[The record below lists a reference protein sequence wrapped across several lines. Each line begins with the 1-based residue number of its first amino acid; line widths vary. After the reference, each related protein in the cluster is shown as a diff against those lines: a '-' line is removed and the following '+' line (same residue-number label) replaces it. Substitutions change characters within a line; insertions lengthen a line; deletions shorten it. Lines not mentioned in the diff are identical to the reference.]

1 MKGIRKLMK
10 SAKKL
15 KKTRTEKDSLG
26 SVEIPANAYYGVQTM
41 RAVHNFPVSGW
52 KAHPV
57 MVDAYVYIKK
67 AAAMTNASL
76 GVLDKK
82 TANAIIR
89 AANEV
94 LSGKLRD
101 HFVVD
106 VYQAGA
112 GTSHNMN
119 TNEVLANRAIEIL
132 GGKKGDHKVVSPN
145 DHVNMAQSTNDTF
158 PTAMRLASLL
168 MLKKLYPVLRQFEKT
183 LDKKTREFSKVV
195 KSGRT
200 HLQDASPITL
210 GQEFSGYAAI
220 VKKHHALI
228 KATEPHLAELGI
240 GGTAVGTGLNT
251 HIRYRS
257 LMAKNLSAVSG
268 LRLKPAKNY
277 FETMQS
283 MLPFVE
289 LTSSINNFALD
300 MTKITNDLR
309 LLASGPTSGLAEI
322 IMPAVQPGSSI
333 MPGKVNPSMA
343 EMMNQVL
350 YQVMG
355 NHHTVAMCSQ
365 AGQLEL
371 NVMMPVMIFNIVWMI
386 EILKNGLK
394 AFDEKCVSGLKADKK
409 KNREYAEKSIS
420 IVTALNP
427 IIGYMKAAEIAKE
440 AVKTRRSIMDVI
452 REKNLMPEKELNK
465 VLDLMKLTK
474 PGL

>member
-1 MKGIRKLMK
+1 M
-10 SAKKL
+10 
-15 KKTRTEKDSLG
+15 KTRIEKDSLG
-26 SVEIPANAYYGVQTM
+26 AIEIPYEAYYGVQTQ
-41 RAVHNFPVSGW
+41 RAVQNFPVSGW

-57 MVDAYVYIKK
+57 MVDSYVYIKK
-67 AAAMTNASL
+67 AAAMTNAEL
-76 GVLDKK
+76 GLLDKK
-82 TANAIIR
+82 IAGAIIK
-89 AANEV
+89 AADEV
-94 LSGKLRD
+94 LSGKHRA

-119 TNEVLANRAIEIL
+119 TNEVLANRGIEIL
-132 GGKKGDHKVVSPN
+132 GGKRGDYKIINPN

-158 PTAMRLASLL
+158 PTAMRLASLIMAQRL
-168 MLKKLYPVLRQFEKT
+168 MPVIKHYQKT
-183 LDKKTREFSKVV
+183 LEKKAKQFSKVI

-200 HLQDASPITL
+200 HLQDAAPITL
-210 GQEFSGYAAI
+210 GQEFEGYAEI
-220 VKKHHALI
+220 VARHYDLI
-228 KATEPHLAELGI
+228 LASQKHLADLGI

-251 HIRYRS
+251 HTKYRN
-257 LMAKNLSAVSG
+257 LMAKNLSKVSG
-268 LRLKPAKNY
+268 LKLRPTKNY
-277 FETMQS
+277 FESMQS
-283 MLPFVE
+283 MMPFME
-289 LTSSINNFALD
+289 LSSAINNFAID

-309 LLASGPTSGLAEI
+309 LLASGPTTGFAEI

-355 NHHTVAMCSQ
+355 NNHTVMMCSQ

-386 EILKNGLK
+386 EILKNALK
-394 AFDEKCVSGLKADKK
+394 AFDDKCVAGLIADEKK
-409 KNREYAEKSIS
+409 CREYAEKSIS

-427 IIGYMKAAEIAKE
+427 IIGYARAAEIAKE
-440 AVKTRRSIMDVI
+440 AVKTHRSIMDVI
-452 REKNLMPEKELNK
+452 ISKNIMPEKELNK

>member
-1 MKGIRKLMK
+1 MKTYM
-10 SAKKL
+10 
-15 KKTRTEKDSLG
+15 KTRMEKDSLG
-26 SVEIPANAYYGVQTM
+26 EINIPAEAYYGVQTQ
-41 RAVHNFPVSGW
+41 RAVENFPVSGW
-52 KAHPV
+52 KAQPET
-57 MVDAYVYIKK
+57 VDAYVYIKK
-67 AAAMTNASL
+67 AAAMTNSQL
-76 GVLDKK
+76 GLLDKK
-82 TANAIIR
+82 IASAITK
-89 AANEV
+89 AADEI
-94 LSGKLRD
+94 LSGKHRE

-119 TNEVLANRAIEIL
+119 TNEVLANRGIEIL
-132 GGKKGDHKVVSPN
+132 GGKRGDYGRINPN

-158 PTAMRLASLL
+158 PTAMRIASLI
-168 MLKKLYPVLRQFEKT
+168 MVQKLLPVIKHFQKT
-183 LDKKTREFSKVV
+183 LEKKAKEFSKVI

-200 HLQDASPITL
+200 HLQDAAPITL
-210 GQEFSGYAAI
+210 GQEFEGYAEI
-220 VKKHHALI
+220 IRKHYDLI
-228 KATEPHLAELGI
+228 NSAQKHLEELGI

-251 HIRYRS
+251 HVKYRS
-257 LMAKNLSAVSG
+257 LMAKNLAKITG
-268 LRLKPAKNY
+268 LKLRPAKNY
-277 FETMQS
+277 FEAMQS
-283 MLPFVE
+283 MLPFME
-289 LTSSINNFALD
+289 LSSAINNFAVD

-309 LLASGPTSGLAEI
+309 LLASGPTTGFAEI

-355 NHHTVAMCSQ
+355 NNHTIMMCSQ

-371 NVMMPVMIFNIVWMI
+371 NVMMPVMLFNIIWMI
-386 EILKNGLK
+386 EILKNALK
-394 AFDEKCVSGLKADKK
+394 AFDDKCVAGLKADVK

-427 IIGYMKAAEIAKE
+427 IIGYARAAEIAKE
-440 AVKTRRSIMDVI
+440 SVKTGRSIMDVI
-452 REKNLMPEKELNK
+452 RSKNIMPEKELNK

>member
-1 MKGIRKLMK
+1 MISRKK
-10 SAKKL
+10 S
-15 KKTRTEKDSLG
+15 KKTRMEKDSLG
-26 SVEIPANAYYGVQTM
+26 EIKIPFEAYYGVQTQ
-41 RAVHNFPVSGW
+41 RAVQNFPVSGW

-57 MVDAYVYIKK
+57 MIDSYVYIKK
-67 AAAMTNASL
+67 AAAITNSHL
-76 GVLDKK
+76 GILDKK
-82 TANAIIR
+82 IAGAIVK
-89 AANEV
+89 AADEV
-94 LSGKLRD
+94 LKGKHRE

-119 TNEVLANRAIEIL
+119 TNEVLANRGIEIL
-132 GGKKGDHKVVSPN
+132 GGKRGNYKLINPN

-158 PTAMRLASLL
+158 PTAMRIASLI
-168 MLKKLYPVLRQFEKT
+168 MVKKLLPVIKHIQNTFA
-183 LDKKTREFSKVV
+183 KKAKQFSKVI

-200 HLQDASPITL
+200 HLQDAAPITL
-210 GQEFSGYAAI
+210 GQEFSGYEEIVRKHFDLIAATQ
-220 VKKHHALI
+220 KHLS
-228 KATEPHLAELGI
+228 ELGI

-251 HIRYRS
+251 HVKYRT
-257 LMAKNLSAVSG
+257 LMAKNLSKVTG
-268 LRLKPAKNY
+268 LKLRPTRNY
-277 FETMQS
+277 FEAMQS
-283 MLPFVE
+283 MLPIME
-289 LTSSINNFALD
+289 LSSAINNFAAD

-309 LLASGPTSGLAEI
+309 LLASGPTTGFGEL

-343 EMMNQVL
+343 EMFNQVL

-355 NHHTVAMCSQ
+355 NHHTVMMCSQ

-371 NVMMPVMIFNIVWMI
+371 NVMMSVMIFNIVWMI

-394 AFDEKCVSGLKADKK
+394 AFDEKCIAGLKADEKK
-409 KNREYAEKSIS
+409 CREYAEKSIS

-427 IIGYMKAAEIAKE
+427 IIGYSRAAEIAKE
-440 AVKTRRSIMDVI
+440 AVKSGRSIMDVI
-452 REKNLMPEKELNK
+452 REKKIMPEKKLNK

>member
-1 MKGIRKLMK
+1 M
-10 SAKKL
+10 
-15 KKTRTEKDSLG
+15 KTRTEKDSLG
-26 SVEIPANAYYGVQTM
+26 EIQIPDEAYYGVQTQ
-41 RAVHNFPVSGW
+41 RAVHNFPISGW

-57 MVDAYVYIKK
+57 MVDAYIYIKK
-67 AAAMTNASL
+67 AAAITNYEC
-76 GVLDKK
+76 GILDKK
-82 TANAIIR
+82 IADAIVK
-89 AANEV
+89 AADEV
-94 LSGKLRD
+94 LSGKHRD

-119 TNEVLANRAIEIL
+119 SNEVLANRAIELL
-132 GGKKGDHKVVSPN
+132 GGKRGDYKMVSPN

-158 PTAMRLASLL
+158 PTAMRLASLI
-168 MLKKLYPVLRQFEKT
+168 MLNRLLPVIKNFEKT
-183 LDKKTREFSKVV
+183 LDKKTKQFAKVI

-210 GQEFSGYAAI
+210 GQEFSGYAEI
-220 VKKHHALI
+220 VRKHYELI
-228 KATEPHLAELGI
+228 KSTEKHLSELGI

-251 HIRYRS
+251 HIKYRP
-257 LMAKNLSAVSG
+257 LMVKNLSKVTG
-268 LRLKPAKNY
+268 LKLKQARNY
-277 FETMQS
+277 FEAMQS
-283 MLPFVE
+283 MLPFTEV
-289 LTSSINNFALD
+289 SSAINNFAAD
-300 MTKITNDLR
+300 MTKIANDLR
-309 LLASGPTSGLAEI
+309 LLASGPTTGFAEI

-355 NHHTVAMCSQ
+355 NNHTVFMCSQ

-371 NVMMPVMIFNIVWMI
+371 NVMMPVMIFNIVWMM

-394 AFDEKCVSGLKADKK
+394 AFDEKCVSGLVADEKKA
-409 KNREYAEKSIS
+409 RGYAEKSIS

-427 IIGYMKAAEIAKE
+427 IIGYSKAAEIAKE
-440 AVKTRRSIMDVI
+440 AMKDHRSIMDVI
-452 REKNLMPEKELNK
+452 REKNIMPEKELNK

>member
-1 MKGIRKLMK
+1 MK
-10 SAKKL
+10 SRNIKV
-15 KKTRTEKDSLG
+15 KTRIEKDSLG
-26 SVEIPANAYYGVQTM
+26 EVEIPQDAYYGVQTM
-41 RAVHNFPVSGW
+41 RAVHNFPISGW

-57 MVDAYVYIKK
+57 MVDAYVFIKK
-67 AAAMTNASL
+67 AAAITNSEL
-76 GVLDKK
+76 GILDKK
-82 TANAIIR
+82 IAGAIVKASDEIL
-89 AANEV
+89 A
-94 LSGKLRD
+94 GKHRE

-119 TNEVLANRAIEIL
+119 TNEVIANRAIEIL
-132 GGKKGDHKVVSPN
+132 GGKRGDYKIVSPN

-168 MLKKLYPVLRQFEKT
+168 MLKKLYPVLKHFENT
-183 LDKKTREFSKVV
+183 LAKKTKQFAKVI

-210 GQEFSGYAAI
+210 GQEFSGYAEI
-220 VKKHHALI
+220 VRKHYDLI
-228 KATEPHLAELGI
+228 NASEKHLSELGI

-251 HIRYRS
+251 HIKYGV
-257 LMAKNLSAVSG
+257 LMAKNLGKVSG
-268 LRLKPAKNY
+268 LNLKPTPNY
-277 FETMQS
+277 FEAMQS
-283 MLPFVE
+283 MMPFMEV
-289 LTSSINNFALD
+289 SSAINNFAID
-300 MTKITNDLR
+300 MTKIANDLR
-309 LLASGPTSGLAEI
+309 LLASGPTTGFAEI

-355 NHHTVAMCSQ
+355 NNHTVMMCSQ

-386 EILKNGLK
+386 EILKNALK
-394 AFDEKCVSGLKADKK
+394 AFDEKCVSGLIADEKKA
-409 KNREYAEKSIS
+409 RGYAEKSIS

-427 IIGYMKAAEIAKE
+427 IIGYLRAAEIAKE
-440 AVKTRRSIMDVI
+440 AMKTHRSIMDVI
-452 REKNLMPEKELNK
+452 REKNIMPEKELNK

>member
-1 MKGIRKLMK
+1 M
-10 SAKKL
+10 
-15 KKTRTEKDSLG
+15 KTRIEKDSLG
-26 SVEIPANAYYGVQTM
+26 EINIPFESYYGVQTQ

-67 AAAMTNASL
+67 AAAITNAEL
-76 GVLDKK
+76 GLLNKK
-82 TANAIIR
+82 IAGAIVK
-89 AANEV
+89 AADEV
-94 LSGKLRD
+94 LSGKHRD

-119 TNEVLANRAIEIL
+119 TNEVLANRGIEIL
-132 GGKKGDHKVVSPN
+132 KGKRGDYSIINPN

-158 PTAMRLASLL
+158 PTAMRLASLIMVKRL
-168 MLKKLYPVLRQFEKT
+168 LPVINKFRKT
-183 LDKKTREFSKVV
+183 LEKKSREFSKVI

-200 HLQDASPITL
+200 HLQDAAPITL
-210 GQEFSGYAAI
+210 GQEFEGYAEI
-220 VKKHHALI
+220 VSRHYELI
-228 KATEPHLAELGI
+228 AATQKHLAELGI

-251 HIRYRS
+251 HARYRP
-257 LMAKNLSAVSG
+257 LMAKNLSKVTG
-268 LRLKPAKNY
+268 LKLKPAKNY
-277 FETMQS
+277 FEAMQS
-283 MLPFVE
+283 MLPFME
-289 LTSSINNFALD
+289 LSSAINNFAID

-309 LLASGPTSGLAEI
+309 LLASGPTTGFAEI

-355 NHHTVAMCSQ
+355 NNHTVMMCSQ

-386 EILKNGLK
+386 EILKNALNVFDDKCVAGLI
-394 AFDEKCVSGLKADKK
+394 ADEKKCRD
-409 KNREYAEKSIS
+409 YAEKSIS

-427 IIGYMKAAEIAKE
+427 IIGYARAAEIAKE
-440 AVKTRRSIMDVI
+440 SVKTHRSIMDVI
-452 REKNLMPEKELNK
+452 RSKNIMPEKELNK

>member
-1 MKGIRKLMK
+1 M
-10 SAKKL
+10 
-15 KKTRTEKDSLG
+15 KTRIEKDSLG
-26 SVEIPANAYYGVQTM
+26 EINIPHSAYYGVQTQ
-41 RAVHNFPVSGW
+41 RAVLNFPVSGW

-57 MVDAYVYIKK
+57 MVEAFVYIKK
-67 AAAMTNASL
+67 AAAITNAEL
-76 GVLDKK
+76 GLLNKK
-82 TANAIIR
+82 IAGAIVK
-89 AANEV
+89 AADEI
-94 LSGKLRD
+94 LSGKHRE

-119 TNEVLANRAIEIL
+119 TNEVLANRGIEIL
-132 GGKKGDHKVVSPN
+132 GGKRGDYKIINPN

-158 PTAMRLASLL
+158 PTAMRLASLVMVQRL
-168 MLKKLYPVLRQFEKT
+168 LPVIKHFQKSLQRKAKQ
-183 LDKKTREFSKVV
+183 FSKVI

-210 GQEFSGYAAI
+210 GQEFEGYAEI
-220 VKKHHALI
+220 VSKHYDLI
-228 KATEPHLAELGI
+228 NVTQKHLSELGI

-251 HIRYRS
+251 HVKYRT
-257 LMAKNLSAVSG
+257 LMAKNLSKVSG
-268 LRLKPAKNY
+268 LKLMPTRNY
-277 FETMQS
+277 FEAMQS
-283 MLPFVE
+283 MQPFME
-289 LTSSINNFALD
+289 ISSAINNFAID

-309 LLASGPTSGLAEI
+309 LLASGPTTGFAEI

-355 NHHTVAMCSQ
+355 NNHTVMMCSQ

-371 NVMMPVMIFNIVWMI
+371 NVMMPVMIFNIVWMM
-386 EILKNGLK
+386 EILKNALK
-394 AFDEKCVSGLKADKK
+394 AFDDKCVAGLIADEKK
-409 KNREYAEKSIS
+409 CRDYAEKSIS

-427 IIGYMKAAEIAKE
+427 IIGYARSAEIAKE
-440 AVKTRRSIMDVI
+440 AVKTHRSIMDVI
-452 REKNLMPEKELNK
+452 RSKNIMPEKELNK

>member
-1 MKGIRKLMK
+1 MK
-10 SAKKL
+10 SRL
-15 KKTRTEKDSLG
+15 IKTRIEKDSLG
-26 SVEIPANAYYGVQTM
+26 EIQIPHNAYYGVQTQ

-57 MVDAYVYIKK
+57 MVDAYVYIKM
-67 AAAMTNASL
+67 AAAMTNSQL
-76 GVLDKK
+76 GLLNKK
-82 TANAIIR
+82 IAVAIVK
-89 AANEV
+89 AGNEV
-94 LSGKLRD
+94 LKGKHRE

-119 TNEVLANRAIEIL
+119 TNEVLANRGIEIL
-132 GGKKGDHKVVSPN
+132 GGKRGDYKLINPN

-158 PTAMRLASLL
+158 PTAMRLASLIMVQRL
-168 MLKKLYPVLRQFEKT
+168 LPVIKYFEKT
-183 LDKKTREFSKVV
+183 LAKKAKEFSKVI

-200 HLQDASPITL
+200 HLQDAAPITL
-210 GQEFSGYAAI
+210 GQEFEGYAEI
-220 VKKHHALI
+220 VRKHYDLI
-228 KATEPHLAELGI
+228 SATQKHLAELGI

-251 HIRYRS
+251 HVKYRTV
-257 LMAKNLSAVSG
+257 MAKNLSKVSG
-268 LRLKPAKNY
+268 LKLKPTRNY
-277 FETMQS
+277 FEAMQS
-283 MLPFVE
+283 MLPFME
-289 LTSSINNFALD
+289 LSSAINNFAID

-309 LLASGPTSGLAEI
+309 LLASGPTTGFAEI

-355 NHHTVAMCSQ
+355 NNHTVMMCSQ

-386 EILKNGLK
+386 EIFKNALK
-394 AFDEKCVSGLKADKK
+394 AFDDKCVAGLIADEKK
-409 KNREYAEKSIS
+409 CREYAEKSIS

-427 IIGYMKAAEIAKE
+427 IIGYARAAEIAKE
-440 AVKTRRSIMDVI
+440 AVKTHRSIMDVI
-452 REKNLMPEKELNK
+452 RSKNIMPDKELNK

>member
-1 MKGIRKLMK
+1 MISG
-10 SAKKL
+10 KKQ
-15 KKTRTEKDSLG
+15 KKTRMEKDSLG
-26 SVEIPANAYYGVQTM
+26 EIRIPFDAYYGVQTQ
-41 RAVHNFPVSGW
+41 RAVWNFPVSGW

-57 MVDAYVYIKK
+57 MIDAYVYIKK
-67 AAAMTNASL
+67 AAAMTNSRLGILDTKIARAVIKAS
-76 GVLDKK
+76 D
-82 TANAIIR
+82 
-89 AANEV
+89 EV
-94 LSGKLRD
+94 LNGKHREQ
-101 HFVVD
+101 FVVD

-132 GGKKGDHKVVSPN
+132 RGRRGDYKLINPN

-158 PTAMRLASLL
+158 PTAMRLASLIMVNRL
-168 MLKKLYPVLRQFEKT
+168 LPVINHFQRTLEKKAKQ
-183 LDKKTREFSKVV
+183 FSKII

-200 HLQDASPITL
+200 HLQDAAPITL
-210 GQEFSGYAAI
+210 GQEFSGYAEITRKHYDLISSA
-220 VKKHHALI
+220 KKHLS
-228 KATEPHLAELGI
+228 ELGI

-251 HIRYRS
+251 HVKYRT
-257 LMAKNLSAVSG
+257 LMSKNLSKVTG
-268 LRLKPAKNY
+268 LKLKPGKNY
-277 FETMQS
+277 FEAMQS
-283 MLPFVE
+283 MLPFTE
-289 LTSSINNFALD
+289 LSSAINNFALD

-309 LLASGPTSGLAEI
+309 LLASGPTSGLGEI

-355 NHHTVAMCSQ
+355 NNHTVMMCSQ

-394 AFDEKCVSGLKADKK
+394 AFDEKCVSGLKANEKK
-409 KNREYAEKSIS
+409 CREYAEKSIS

-427 IIGYMKAAEIAKE
+427 VIGYARAAEIAKE
-440 AVKTRRSIMDVI
+440 AVKSGRSIMDVI
-452 REKNLMPEKELNK
+452 REKKIMPEKKLNK

>member
-1 MKGIRKLMK
+1 M
-10 SAKKL
+10 
-15 KKTRTEKDSLG
+15 KTRVEKDSLG
-26 SVEIPANAYYGVQTM
+26 EVEIPEHAYYGVQTQ
-41 RAVHNFPVSGW
+41 RAVLNFPISGW

-57 MVDAYVYIKK
+57 MIEAYIYIKK
-67 AAAMTNASL
+67 AAAITNYEC
-76 GVLDKK
+76 GILDKK
-82 TANAIIR
+82 LADAIVK
-89 AANEV
+89 ASDEV

-101 HFVVD
+101 YFVVD

-119 TNEVLANRAIEIL
+119 SNEVLANRAIEIL
-132 GGKKGDHKVVSPN
+132 GGKKGDYSLVNPN

-158 PTAMRLASLL
+158 PTAMRLASLV
-168 MLKKLYPVLRQFEKT
+168 MLYKLLPVIKNFEKT
-183 LDKKTREFSKVV
+183 LIKKTKQFAKVI

-210 GQEFSGYAAI
+210 GQEFSGYAEI
-220 VKKHHALI
+220 VKRHYDLI
-228 KATEPHLAELGI
+228 KSSEKHLSELGI

-251 HIRYRS
+251 HIKYRG
-257 LMAKNLSAVSG
+257 LMAKNLSKVTG
-268 LRLKPAKNY
+268 LKLHPAKNY
-277 FETMQS
+277 FEAMQS
-283 MLPFVE
+283 LMPFME
-289 LTSSINNFALD
+289 LSSAINNFALD
-300 MTKITNDLR
+300 LTKITNDLR
-309 LLASGPTSGLAEI
+309 LLASGPTTGFAEI

-355 NHHTVAMCSQ
+355 NNLTVMMCSQ

-371 NVMMPVMIFNIVWMI
+371 NVMMPVAIFNIVWMI
-386 EILKNGLK
+386 EILKNALK
-394 AFDEKCVSGLKADKK
+394 AFDEKCVSGLIADEKKA
-409 KNREYAEKSIS
+409 RGYAEKSIS

-427 IIGYMKAAEIAKE
+427 IIGYDKAAEIAKE
-440 AVKTRRSIMDVI
+440 AVKNHRSIMDVI
-452 REKNLMPEKELNK
+452 REKNIMDEKKLAK

>member
-1 MKGIRKLMK
+1 M
-10 SAKKL
+10 
-15 KKTRTEKDSLG
+15 KTRVEKDSLG
-26 SVEIPANAYYGVQTM
+26 EIQIPFDAYYGVQTQ
-41 RAVHNFPVSGW
+41 RAVNNFPISGW

-57 MVDAYVYIKK
+57 MVDAYAYIKK
-67 AAAMTNASL
+67 VAAMTNSEL
-76 GVLDKK
+76 GLLNKK
-82 TANAIIR
+82 VADAIIK
-89 AANEV
+89 AADEV
-94 LSGKLRD
+94 LKGKHRE

-119 TNEVLANRAIEIL
+119 TNEVLANRGIEIL
-132 GGKKGDHKVVSPN
+132 GGKRGNYKLINPN

-158 PTAMRLASLL
+158 PTAMRIASLI
-168 MLKKLYPVLRQFEKT
+168 MVQKLLPVVKHFQKT
-183 LDKKTREFSKVV
+183 LEKKAKEFSKVI

-200 HLQDASPITL
+200 HLQDAAPITL
-210 GQEFSGYAAI
+210 GQEFEGYAEI
-220 VKKHHALI
+220 VCKHYDLI
-228 KATEPHLAELGI
+228 SSTQKYLAELGI

-251 HIRYRS
+251 HIKYRT
-257 LMAKNLSAVSG
+257 LMVKNLSKVTG
-268 LRLKPAKNY
+268 LKLKPTRNY
-277 FETMQS
+277 FEAMQS
-283 MLPFVE
+283 MLPFME
-289 LTSSINNFALD
+289 LSSAINNFAID

-309 LLASGPTSGLAEI
+309 LLASGPTTGFAEI

-355 NHHTVAMCSQ
+355 NNHTVMMCSQ

-386 EILKNGLK
+386 EILKNALK
-394 AFDEKCVSGLKADKK
+394 AFDDKCVFGLIADEKKA
-409 KNREYAEKSIS
+409 REYAEKSIS

-427 IIGYMKAAEIAKE
+427 IIGYAKAAEIAKE
-440 AVKTRRSIMDVI
+440 SVKTGRSIMDVI
-452 REKNLMPEKELNK
+452 RSKNIMPEKQLRK

>member
-1 MKGIRKLMK
+1 M
-10 SAKKL
+10 
-15 KKTRTEKDSLG
+15 KTRIEKDSLG
-26 SVEIPANAYYGVQTM
+26 EINIPFESYYGVQTQ

-67 AAAMTNASL
+67 AAAITNSEL
-76 GVLDKK
+76 GLLNKKVAGAIVKAADEVLD
-82 TANAIIR
+82 
-89 AANEV
+89 
-94 LSGKLRD
+94 GKHRD

-119 TNEVLANRAIEIL
+119 TNEVLANRGIEIL
-132 GGKKGDHKVVSPN
+132 GGKRGDYSIINPN

-158 PTAMRLASLL
+158 PTAMRLASLIMVKRL
-168 MLKKLYPVLRQFEKT
+168 LPVINKFRKT
-183 LDKKTREFSKVV
+183 LEKKSREFSKVI

-200 HLQDASPITL
+200 HLQDAAPITL
-210 GQEFSGYAAI
+210 GQEFEGYAEI
-220 VKKHHALI
+220 VSRHYELI
-228 KATEPHLAELGI
+228 SVTQKHLAELGI

-251 HIRYRS
+251 HAKYRP
-257 LMAKNLSAVSG
+257 LMAKNLSKVTG
-268 LRLKPAKNY
+268 LKLKPAKNY
-277 FETMQS
+277 FEAMQS
-283 MLPFVE
+283 MLPFME
-289 LTSSINNFALD
+289 LSSAINNFAID

-309 LLASGPTSGLAEI
+309 LLASGPTTGFAEI

-355 NHHTVAMCSQ
+355 NNHTVMMCAQ

-386 EILKNGLK
+386 EILKNALNVFDDKCVAGLI
-394 AFDEKCVSGLKADKK
+394 ADEKKCRD
-409 KNREYAEKSIS
+409 YAEKSIS

-427 IIGYMKAAEIAKE
+427 IIGYARAAEIAKE
-440 AVKTRRSIMDVI
+440 SVKTHRSIMDVI
-452 REKNLMPEKELNK
+452 RSKNIMPEKELNK
-465 VLDLMKLTK
+465 VLNLMKLTK

>member
-1 MKGIRKLMK
+1 M
-10 SAKKL
+10 
-15 KKTRTEKDSLG
+15 EKDSLG
-26 SVEIPANAYYGVQTM
+26 EIQIPFDAYYGVQTQ
-41 RAVHNFPVSGW
+41 RAVENFPVSGW

-67 AAAMTNASL
+67 AAAMTNGELGLLDNKVAGAIVKAS
-76 GVLDKK
+76 D
-82 TANAIIR
+82 
-89 AANEV
+89 EV
-94 LSGKLRD
+94 LNGKHRD

-119 TNEVLANRAIEIL
+119 TNEVLANRGIEIL
-132 GGKKGDHKVVSPN
+132 GGTKGDYKLINPN

-158 PTAMRLASLL
+158 PTAMRIASLIMVQKFL
-168 MLKKLYPVLRQFEKT
+168 PVIKHFQKT
-183 LDKKTREFSKVV
+183 LEKKAKEFSRVI

-200 HLQDASPITL
+200 HLQDAAPITL
-210 GQEFSGYAAI
+210 GQEFEGYAEI
-220 VKKHHALI
+220 LSKHYDMI
-228 KATEPHLAELGI
+228 SSTQKHLAELGI

-251 HIRYRS
+251 HVKYRV
-257 LMAKNLSAVSG
+257 LMAKNLSKVTG
-268 LRLKPAKNY
+268 LTLKPTKNY
-277 FETMQS
+277 FEAMQS
-283 MLPFVE
+283 MFPFME
-289 LTSSINNFALD
+289 LSSAINNFAVD

-309 LLASGPTSGLAEI
+309 LLASGPTTGFAEI

-355 NHHTVAMCSQ
+355 NNHTVMMCSQ

-371 NVMMPVMIFNIVWMI
+371 NVMMPVIIFNIVWMI
-386 EILKNGLK
+386 EIFKNALK
-394 AFDEKCVSGLKADKK
+394 AFDDKCVAGLKADEKK
-409 KNREYAEKSIS
+409 CREYAEKSIS

-427 IIGYMKAAEIAKE
+427 IIGYAKAAEIAKE
-440 AVKTRRSIMDVI
+440 SVKTGRSIMDVI
-452 REKNLMPEKELNK
+452 RSKNIMPEKQLNK

>member
-1 MKGIRKLMK
+1 M
-10 SAKKL
+10 
-15 KKTRTEKDSLG
+15 KTRIEKDSLG
-26 SVEIPANAYYGVQTM
+26 EIEIPYDAYYGVQTQ

-67 AAAMTNASL
+67 AAAITNSEL
-76 GVLDKK
+76 GLLDKK
-82 TANAIIR
+82 KAAAIIK
-89 AANEV
+89 AADEV
-94 LSGKLRD
+94 LSGKHRD

-132 GGKKGDHKVVSPN
+132 GGKRGDYKVVNPN

-158 PTAMRLASLL
+158 PTAMRLASLVMVQRL
-168 MLKKLYPVLRQFEKT
+168 LPVIRHIEKT
-183 LDKKTREFSKVV
+183 FDKKAREFSKVV

-200 HLQDASPITL
+200 HLQDAAPITL
-210 GQEFSGYAAI
+210 GQEFEGYAEI
-220 VKKHHALI
+220 VRKHYDLI
-228 KATEPHLAELGI
+228 AVTQKHLAELGI

-251 HIRYRS
+251 HVKFGV
-257 LMAKNLSAVSG
+257 LMAKNLSKVTG
-268 LRLKPAKNY
+268 LKLKPTRNY
-277 FETMQS
+277 FEAMQS
-283 MLPFVE
+283 MMPFME
-289 LTSSINNFALD
+289 LSSAINNFAID

-309 LLASGPTSGLAEI
+309 LLSSGPTTGFAEV

-355 NHHTVAMCSQ
+355 NNHTIMMCSQ

-371 NVMMPVMIFNIVWMI
+371 NVMMPVMVFNIVWMI
-386 EILKNGLK
+386 EILKNALK
-394 AFDEKCVSGLKADKK
+394 VFDDKCVAGLKADEKK
-409 KNREYAEKSIS
+409 CRDYAEKSIS

-427 IIGYMKAAEIAKE
+427 IIGYARAAEIAKE
-440 AVKTRRSIMDVI
+440 SVKTHRSIMDVI
-452 REKNLMPEKELNK
+452 RSKNLMPEKELNK
-465 VLDLMKLTK
+465 VLNLMKLTK

>member
-1 MKGIRKLMK
+1 M
-10 SAKKL
+10 
-15 KKTRTEKDSLG
+15 KTRIEKDSLG
-26 SVEIPANAYYGVQTM
+26 EIEIPHNAYYGVQTR
-41 RAVHNFPVSGW
+41 RAVENFPVSGW
-52 KAHPV
+52 TAHPV

-67 AAAMTNASL
+67 AAAITNSAL
-76 GVLDKK
+76 GLLNKK
-82 TANAIIR
+82 TASAIVK
-89 AANEV
+89 AADEV
-94 LSGKLRD
+94 LGGRHRE

-119 TNEVLANRAIEIL
+119 TNEVLANRGIEIL
-132 GGKKGDHKVVSPN
+132 GGKRGDYKIINPN

-158 PTAMRLASLL
+158 PTAMRIASLI
-168 MLKKLYPVLRQFEKT
+168 MVKKLLPEIQHFRKT
-183 LDKKTREFSKVV
+183 LERKSKQFAKIV

-210 GQEFSGYAAI
+210 GQEFEGYAEI
-220 VKKHHALI
+220 TGKHYDLI
-228 KATEPHLAELGI
+228 AATQKHLSELGI

-251 HIRYRS
+251 HVKYRN
-257 LMAKNLSAVSG
+257 LMAGNLSKVTG
-268 LRLKPAKNY
+268 LKLKPTRNY
-277 FETMQS
+277 FEAMQS
-283 MLPFVE
+283 MLPFME
-289 LTSSINNFALD
+289 LSSAINNFAHD

-309 LLASGPTSGLAEI
+309 LLSSGPTTGFAEV

-355 NHHTVAMCSQ
+355 NNHTVMMCSQ

-386 EILKNGLK
+386 EILKNGLR
-394 AFDEKCVSGLKADKK
+394 AFDDKCVAGLKADEKK
-409 KNREYAEKSIS
+409 CRDYAEKSIS

-427 IIGYMKAAEIAKE
+427 VIGYSRAAEIAKE
-440 AVKTRRSIMDVI
+440 AVKTGHSIMDVI
-452 REKNLMPEKELNK
+452 RSKNIMPEKELMK

>member
-1 MKGIRKLMK
+1 MKFRN
-10 SAKKL
+10 
-15 KKTRTEKDSLG
+15 EKDSLG
-26 SVEIPANAYYGVQTM
+26 EIQIPSEALYGVQTT
-41 RAVHNFPVSGW
+41 RAVQNFPVSGW

-57 MVDAYVYIKK
+57 LIEAYVFIKK
-67 AAAMTNASL
+67 AAAITNSQL
-76 GVLDKK
+76 KLLDKK
-82 TANAIIR
+82 IAAAIIK
-89 AANEV
+89 AADEILNGMHRE
-94 LSGKLRD
+94 

-132 GGKKGDHKVVSPN
+132 GGSRGDYKLISPN

-158 PTAMRLASLL
+158 PTAMRIASLI
-168 MLKKLYPVLRQFEKT
+168 MLNKFLPVIKKFQKT
-183 LDKKTREFSKVV
+183 LEKKSKEFSKII

-200 HLQDASPITL
+200 HLQDAAPITL
-210 GQEFSGYAAI
+210 GQEFSGFAEI
-220 VKKHHALI
+220 VRKHYQLI
-228 KATEPHLAELGI
+228 QSSEKLLAELGI

-251 HIRYRS
+251 HINYRK
-257 LMAKNLSAVSG
+257 LMVKNLSSVTG
-268 LRLKPAKNY
+268 LKLKPAKNY
-277 FETMQS
+277 FEAMQS
-283 MLPFVE
+283 MLPFTE
-289 LTSSINNFALD
+289 LSSAVNNFALD

-309 LLASGPTSGLAEI
+309 LLASGPTTGFAEI
-322 IMPAVQPGSSI
+322 ILPAVQPGSSI

-355 NHHTVAMCSQ
+355 NNHTVMMCSQ

-386 EILKNGLK
+386 EIFKNALNV
-394 AFDEKCVSGLKADKK
+394 FDQKCVAGIKADAKK
-409 KNREYAEKSIS
+409 CREYAEKSIS

-427 IIGYMKAAEIAKE
+427 IIGYNNAAEIAKE
-440 AVKTRRSIMDVI
+440 AVKTGKSIMDVI
-452 REKNLMPEKELNK
+452 RAKNIMPEKQLNK

>member
-1 MKGIRKLMK
+1 M
-10 SAKKL
+10 
-15 KKTRTEKDSLG
+15 KTRIEKDSLG
-26 SVEIPANAYYGVQTM
+26 EINIPFESYYGVQTQ

-67 AAAMTNASL
+67 AAALTNSEL
-76 GVLDKK
+76 GLLNKK
-82 TANAIIR
+82 VAGAIVK
-89 AANEV
+89 AADEV
-94 LSGKLRD
+94 LSGKHRD

-119 TNEVLANRAIEIL
+119 TNEVLANRGIEIL
-132 GGKKGDHKVVSPN
+132 GGKRGDYSVINPN

-158 PTAMRLASLL
+158 PTAMRLASLIMVKRL
-168 MLKKLYPVLRQFEKT
+168 LPVINKFRKT
-183 LDKKTREFSKVV
+183 LEKKSREFSKVI

-200 HLQDASPITL
+200 HLQDAAPITL
-210 GQEFSGYAAI
+210 GQEFEGYAEI
-220 VKKHHALI
+220 VSRHYELI
-228 KATEPHLAELGI
+228 SATQKHLAELGI

-251 HIRYRS
+251 HAKYRP
-257 LMAKNLSAVSG
+257 LMAKNLSKVTG
-268 LRLKPAKNY
+268 LKLKPAKNY
-277 FETMQS
+277 FEAMQS
-283 MLPFVE
+283 MLPFME
-289 LTSSINNFALD
+289 LSSAINNFAID

-309 LLASGPTSGLAEI
+309 LLASGPTTGFAEI

-355 NHHTVAMCSQ
+355 NNHTVMMCSQ

-386 EILKNGLK
+386 EILKNALNVFDDKCVAGLI
-394 AFDEKCVSGLKADKK
+394 ADEKKCRD
-409 KNREYAEKSIS
+409 YAEKSIS

-427 IIGYMKAAEIAKE
+427 IIGYARAAEIAKE
-440 AVKTRRSIMDVI
+440 SVKTHRSIMDVI
-452 REKNLMPEKELNK
+452 RSKNIMPEKELNK

>member
-1 MKGIRKLMK
+1 MK
-10 SAKKL
+10 SSSKNT
-15 KKTRTEKDSLG
+15 KTRIEKDSLG
-26 SVEIPANAYYGVQTM
+26 EVEIPAEAYYGVQTM

-57 MVDAYVYIKK
+57 MVDSYVYIKK
-67 AAAMTNASL
+67 AAAMTNSAL
-76 GVLDKK
+76 GILDKK
-82 TANAIIR
+82 IAGAIVK
-89 AANEV
+89 AADEV
-94 LSGKLRD
+94 LSGKHRE

-119 TNEVLANRAIEIL
+119 TNEVLANRAIELL
-132 GGKKGDHKVVSPN
+132 GGVRGDHKVVSPN

-168 MLKKLYPVLRQFEKT
+168 MLKKLYPVLTQFEKT
-183 LDKKTREFSKVV
+183 LDKKTKEFSKVI

-200 HLQDASPITL
+200 HLQDAAPITL
-210 GQEFSGYAAI
+210 GQEFSGYRDI
-220 VKKHHALI
+220 VKKHHELI
-228 KATEPHLAELGI
+228 KSTENHLAELGI

-251 HIRYRS
+251 HVKFGV
-257 LMAKNLSAVSG
+257 LMAKNLSKVSG
-268 LRLKPAKNY
+268 LSLRPARNY

-289 LTSSINNFALD
+289 LTSAINNFALD

-309 LLASGPTSGLAEI
+309 LLSSGPTTGFAEI

-350 YQVMG
+350 FQVMG
-355 NHHTVAMCSQ
+355 NHFTVMMCSQ
-365 AGQLEL
+365 AGQMEL
-371 NVMMPVMIFNIVWMI
+371 NVMMPVMVFNIVWMI
-386 EILKNGLK
+386 EILKNALK
-394 AFDEKCVSGLKADKK
+394 VFDEKCVRGLKADEKK
-409 KNREYAEKSIS
+409 CREYAEKSIS

-427 IIGYMKAAEIAKE
+427 IIGYLRAAEIAKE
-440 AVKTRRSIMDVI
+440 AMKTHRSIMDVI

-465 VLDLMKLTK
+465 VMDLMKLTK

>member
-1 MKGIRKLMK
+1 M
-10 SAKKL
+10 
-15 KKTRTEKDSLG
+15 KTRIEKDSLG
-26 SVEIPANAYYGVQTM
+26 EINIPFESYYGVQTQ

-67 AAAMTNASL
+67 AAAITNSEL
-76 GVLDKK
+76 GLLNKKIAGAIVKAADEVLD
-82 TANAIIR
+82 
-89 AANEV
+89 
-94 LSGKLRD
+94 GKHRD

-119 TNEVLANRAIEIL
+119 TNEVLANRGIEIL
-132 GGKKGDHKVVSPN
+132 GGKRGDYSIINPN

-158 PTAMRLASLL
+158 PTAMRLASLIMVKRL
-168 MLKKLYPVLRQFEKT
+168 LPVINKFRKT
-183 LDKKTREFSKVV
+183 LEKKSREFSKVI

-200 HLQDASPITL
+200 HLQDAAPITL
-210 GQEFSGYAAI
+210 GQEFEGYAEI
-220 VKKHHALI
+220 VSRHYELI
-228 KATEPHLAELGI
+228 SVTQKHLAELGI

-251 HIRYRS
+251 HAKYRP
-257 LMAKNLSAVSG
+257 LMAKNLSKVTG
-268 LRLKPAKNY
+268 LKLKPAKNY
-277 FETMQS
+277 FEAMQS
-283 MLPFVE
+283 MLPFME
-289 LTSSINNFALD
+289 LSSAINNFAID

-309 LLASGPTSGLAEI
+309 LLASGPTTGFAEI

-355 NHHTVAMCSQ
+355 NNHTVMMCAQ

-371 NVMMPVMIFNIVWMI
+371 NVMMPVMIFNIVWMV
-386 EILKNGLK
+386 EILKNALNVFDDKCVAGLI
-394 AFDEKCVSGLKADKK
+394 ADEKKCRD
-409 KNREYAEKSIS
+409 YAEKSIS

-427 IIGYMKAAEIAKE
+427 IIGYARAAEIAKE
-440 AVKTRRSIMDVI
+440 SVKTHRSIMDVI
-452 REKNLMPEKELNK
+452 RSKNIMPEKELNK
-465 VLDLMKLTK
+465 VLNLMKLTK